1 MMRPSKPWSRPCSA
15 RSSIGDSSAIAC
27 AVCLRLAATRLSR
40 RGGAVTSPAAE
51 LSFYF
56 RGRGAARACARP
68 AFTERVVR
76 RTPNRGPAT
85 PTVQSAKHSSGC
97 GPAEGD
103 RAAAT
108 ALVIEASLVGGA
120 AACCIV
126 FSVLAWVA

>member
-1 MMRPSKPWSRPCSA
+1 MT
-15 RSSIGDSSAIAC
+15 
-27 AVCLRLAATRLSR
+27 L
-40 RGGAVTSPAAE
+40 PAAE

-56 RGRGAARACARP
+56 AAAAQLEP
-68 AFTERVVR
+68 ALVPRFTERVVR
-76 RTPNRGPAT
+76 RTPIRGPAT

-108 ALVIEASLVGGA
+108 TLVIEASLVGGA